1 MIRIRQRLVLW
12 ISILS
17 ALLLL
22 TILLF
27 HCMAVRITAF
37 TEAGGCV
44 AVVFDK
50 HKVLQADRIVL
61 REGDKTVTI
70 TDPQQVQELASTFV
84 VANRSALCGYYMDRW
99 MDIYC
104 GDTVVRQI
112 HWNDHEELVTV
123 YESDA
128 GHWVLLSGTDNPK
141 GQIMLSDETVQ
152 TIQRLL
158 QE

>member
-1 MIRIRQRLVLW
+1 MTKTRSRLILW
-12 ISILS
+12 ISILA

-22 TILLF
+22 TGLF
-27 HCMAVRITAF
+27 LCCVAVRVTAF
-37 TEAGGCV
+37 TEAGGCI

-50 HKVLQADRIVL
+50 HRVLQADRIVL
-61 REGDKTVTI
+61 REGDKTVTV
-70 TDPQQVQELASTFV
+70 TDQKQVQELASAFV
-84 VANRSALCGYYMDRW
+84 VADRSALCGYYMDRW

-123 YESDA
+123 YEADA